1 MNNETTL
8 SIKCQHYKLNL
19 WESFRDFIPPSLA
32 INQGNQSQDA
42 VKKPV
47 QLWRDR
53 LDTLENST
61 LL

>member
-19 WESFRDFIPPSLA
+19 WKSFSNFILPPLV
-32 INQGNQSQDA
+32 INQGDQSKDT

-53 LDTLENST
+53 LDTLENLT